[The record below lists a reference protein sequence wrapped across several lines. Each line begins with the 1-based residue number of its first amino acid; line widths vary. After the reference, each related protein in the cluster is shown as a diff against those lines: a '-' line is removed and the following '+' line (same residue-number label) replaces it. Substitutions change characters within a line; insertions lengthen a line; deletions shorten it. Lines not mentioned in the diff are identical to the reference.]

1 MITRNECLNILE
13 KEKCSREIIRHCLR
27 VASLSRLM
35 ADTCLKAGIAVNPDI
50 VECGGLLHDI
60 GRSITHDIHHA
71 EEGAKILK
79 RYRLPAMVV
88 RIVENHVGAGI
99 PLEEAIALGL
109 PAKDF
114 SQNSMEEKIV
124 AYADKM
130 IKGREVISSKK
141 AEKEIAKAL
150 GEHHPAVHRFRE
162 MCRLFSEIPG
172 VSSVVSRAVV

>member
-1 MITRNECLNILE
+1 
-13 KEKCSREIIRHCLR
+13 
-27 VASLSRLM
+27 
-35 ADTCLKAGIAVNPDI
+35 
-50 VECGGLLHDI
+50 
-60 GRSITHDIHHA
+60 
-71 EEGAKILK
+71 
-79 RYRLPAMVV
+79 MVV